1 MRTRLTLLSIFIST
15 FFLMAGASSAAEK
28 LSTQSSS
35 GSGVTVKT
43 TPRAVSTGSWEFD
56 VVFDTHSQELKDD
69 LMKTSTLVVDGKAHA
84 PANWKGDPP
93 GGHHRKGVLRF
104 DAVGSGAKAIEL
116 QIARPGE
123 PKPRTFQWQI
133 K

>member
-1 MRTRLTLLSIFIST
+1 MLFSIFLSIFFLIPGGST
-15 FFLMAGASSAAEK
+15 AAEK

-43 TPRAVSTGSWEFD
+43 TPRAVSGGSWEFD
-56 VVFDTHSQELKDD
+56 VVFDTHSQDLRDD
-69 LMKTSTLVVDGKAHA
+69 LMKTATLVADGRTHV
-84 PANWKGDPP
+84 PVGWKGDPP

-104 DAVGSGAKAIEL
+104 DAIKPAPKALEL
-116 QIARPGE
+116 RIARPGE
-123 PKPRTFQWQI
+123 PKPRSFQWQL